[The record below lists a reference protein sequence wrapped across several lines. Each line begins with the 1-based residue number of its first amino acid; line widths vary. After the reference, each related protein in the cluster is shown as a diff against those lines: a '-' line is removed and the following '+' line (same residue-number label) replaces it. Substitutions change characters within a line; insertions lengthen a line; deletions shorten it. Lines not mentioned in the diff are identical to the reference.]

1 MIDIYNR
8 ESLHG
13 YLLGHGLVASGE
25 TVHYSA
31 LTGGVSCKVVKV
43 ERNGKS
49 FVVKQA
55 LPKLNVKDDWF
66 SDIRRILIEKDCL
79 IALNELIPEA
89 VPDFVH
95 SDDEQFLYVME
106 AAPSEAEVWK
116 QQLLAGRLDFQAT
129 EKIATALATVHQHS
143 AESKRFH
150 ERFANQQIF
159 KELRISPYLETI
171 KEKHPSLQA
180 MIDETIALLL
190 EQRLTL
196 VHGDFSPKNI
206 LVTKKRLY
214 LLDYE
219 VAHIGHPS
227 FDLAFVTT
235 HFLLKSINEKRWA
248 PAYLHLMQA
257 FIASYFKHID
267 FIDRRQLERDTVRL
281 LAFLFLARVDGKSP
295 AEYITAAEDKALIRE
310 LSYEIISSA
319 TTFDD
324 VQHVMLKK
332 RGGFYESICDY

>member
-1 MIDIYNR
+1 MIDINNK
-8 ESLHG
+8 ESLHS
-13 YLLGHGLVASGE
+13 YLLDRHLIQTGE
-25 TVHYSA
+25 HVQYTS
-31 LTGGVSCKVVKV
+31 LTGGVSCKVVRV
-43 ERNGKS
+43 ERKKRS

-55 LPKLNVKDDWF
+55 LSKLNVKDDWF

-95 SDDEQFLYVME
+95 SDDEQYLYVME
-106 AAPSEAEVWK
+106 AAPLEAEVWK
-116 QQLLAGRLDFQAT
+116 QQLLAGRLDFQVT
-129 EKIATALATVHQHS
+129 EQIAIALATVHQH
-143 AESKRFH
+143 AAKSKRFH

-159 KELRISPYLETI
+159 KELRISPYLETV

-219 VAHIGHPS
+219 VAHIGHPA

-235 HFLLKSINEKRWA
+235 HFLLKSINEKKWA
-248 PAYLHLMQA
+248 PAYLHLMQCL
-257 FIASYFKHID
+257 IASYFKHID
-267 FIDRRQLERDTVRL
+267 FIDRQQLERETVRL

-319 TTFDD
+319 VTFRD

-332 RGGFYESICDY
+332 RGGSYESICDY